1 MKINVLIADDEKEF
15 IETLAQRLEV
25 REISVTTVYS
35 GESAIEA
42 VEKNDFDV
50 IILDVLMTGITGI
63 DTLKQIKNIKPLT
76 PVIMLTGAAT
86 VENAIQGMKLGA
98 FDFLMK
104 PANIELLI
112 EKITRAHAL
121 KQAHENRIR
130 QAEIETIIKTR
141 GW

>member
-42 VEKNDFDV
+42 AEKNDFDV
-50 IILDVLMTGITGI
+50 IVLDVLMPGITGI

>member
-25 REISVTTVYS
+25 RDLSVTAVSS
-35 GESAIEA
+35 GESAIA
-42 VEKNDFDV
+42 MAEKVDFDV
-50 IILDVLMTGITGI
+50 IILDVLMPEITGI
-63 DTLKQIKNIKPLT
+63 DALKQIKNIKPLI
-76 PVIMLTGAAT
+76 PIIMLTGAAT

-112 EKITRAHAL
+112 EKINQAYKL
-121 KQAHENRIR
+121 KQAHEERIR
-130 QAEIETIIKTR
+130 QAEIENILKTR